1 MDVFGPL
8 AFFEGKSL
16 AARCGDKMKIWNVG
30 IIGSGMIADF
40 HARAVG
46 DIENAKVAGFCDG
59 GSGRAKKLAEK
70 FGVRA
75 FGNYEQIIESDE
87 IDIVAI
93 TTPSGFHLEPCVAA
107 AKAGKHVICEKP
119 LEITLERCDAMIEAH
134 KKSGTLLGG
143 IFQSRFNDSLV
154 PLKKAIAGGRFGK
167 ITYAGAYIP
176 WWRPDEYYKDSWHGT
191 WKLDGGG
198 ALMNQSIHTVDLLVD
213 LMGPVESVQAYMGAL
228 GHDIETEDTS
238 VAAVR
243 FANGALGLIYG
254 TTASYP
260 GQTRRVEITGTKG
273 TAVYLDNSFAVW
285 QFAEQ
290 QPQDEEIIAKFG
302 QVEGKTGG
310 ASDPA
315 AIAYEGHT
323 RNIKAFIDALESG
336 NEFCLSDQESRKA
349 VEVVLAIYKS
359 SEQHKPVNIAG

>member
-1 MDVFGPL
+1 
-8 AFFEGKSL
+8 
-16 AARCGDKMKIWNVG
+16 MKIWNIGIVG
-30 IIGSGMIADF
+30 AGMIADF
-40 HARAVG
+40 HAKAVG

-70 FGVRA
+70 FGVKV
-75 FGNYEQIIESDE
+75 FGNYQEMVESD
-87 IDIVAI
+87 DINLVAI

-134 KKSGTLLGG
+134 KKSGTFLGG

-154 PLKKAIAGGRFGK
+154 PLKKAIAEGRFGK

-213 LMGPVESVQAYMGAL
+213 LMGHIESVQAYMGAL

-243 FANGALGLIYG
+243 FVNGALGIIYG

-260 GQTRRVEITGTKG
+260 GQTRRIEITGTAG
-273 TAVYLDNSFAVW
+273 TAVYLDDSFAVW
-285 QFAEQ
+285 QFAKEE
-290 QPQDEEIIAKFG
+290 PQDEEIRKKFG
-302 QVEGKTGG
+302 HVSNKTGG
-310 ASDPA
+310 SSDPA
-315 AIAYEGHT
+315 AIAYQGHT
-323 RNIKAFIDALESG
+323 RNIKAFIDSIESG
-336 NEFCLSDQESRKA
+336 RQFVLSGEESRKA

-359 SEQHKPVNIAG
+359 AGQQRPVNIAG